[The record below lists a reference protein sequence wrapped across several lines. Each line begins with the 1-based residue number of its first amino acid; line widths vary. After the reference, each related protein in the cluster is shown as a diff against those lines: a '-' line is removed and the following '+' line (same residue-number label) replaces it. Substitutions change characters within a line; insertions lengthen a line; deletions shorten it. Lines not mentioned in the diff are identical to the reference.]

1 MPVATLTYNL
11 PDEQAEYDAAREGSA
26 ARSLIWAVD
35 QHCRSVLKHGN
46 PDAATRALA
55 GDIRQM
61 ILDEAGVT
69 LECR

>member
-11 PDEQAEYDAAREGSA
+11 PDEQSDFDAAREGQA
-26 ARSLIWAVD
+26 ARSLIWAID
-35 QHCRSVLKHGN
+35 QHCRSLLKHGS

-61 ILDEAGVT
+61 ILDEPGVT
-69 LECR
+69 LE

>member
-1 MPVATLTYNL
+1 MPTATLTYTL
-11 PDEQAEYDAAREGSA
+11 PDEQADFDAAREGQA
-26 ARSLIWAVD
+26 ARSLIWAID
-35 QHCRSVLKHGN
+35 QHCRSLLKHGS

-69 LECR
+69 LD

>member
-1 MPVATLTYNL
+1 MPTATLTFTL
-11 PDEQAEYDAAREGSA
+11 PDEQSDFDAAREGQA
-26 ARSLIWAVD
+26 ARSLIWAID
-35 QHCRSVLKHGN
+35 QHCRSLLKHGN

-69 LECR
+69 LD

>member
-1 MPVATLTYNL
+1 MPRATLTYTL
-11 PDEQAEYDAAREGSA
+11 PDEQSDFDAAREGQA
-26 ARSLIWAVD
+26 ARSLIWQID
-35 QHCRSVLKHGN
+35 QHCRSVMKHGN

-69 LECR
+69 LD

>member
-1 MPVATLTYNL
+1 MPRATLTFTL
-11 PDEQAEYDAAREGSA
+11 PDEQSDFDAAREGQA
-26 ARSLIWAVD
+26 ARSLIWQID
-35 QHCRSVLKHGN
+35 QHCRSVMKHGS

-69 LECR
+69 LE